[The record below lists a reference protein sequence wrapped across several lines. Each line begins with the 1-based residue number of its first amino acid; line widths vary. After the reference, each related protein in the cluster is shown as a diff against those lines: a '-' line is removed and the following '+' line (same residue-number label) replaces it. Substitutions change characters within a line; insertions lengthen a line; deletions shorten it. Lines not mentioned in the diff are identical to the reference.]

1 MLGKRLPSSLLCE
14 DVVFIVS
21 DSAAVTKL
29 ASLKVETAVHH
40 TGGYVADVFFSGD
53 DDLMRHIIHR
63 KTPQRDIFRL

>member
-1 MLGKRLPSSLLCE
+1 MVS
-14 DVVFIVS
+14 IVS

-40 TGGYVADVFFSGD
+40 TGGYVAGVFLAGD
-53 DDLMRHIIHR
+53 DDSMRHIIHR